1 MRVRNVIRKF
11 NPNLEFRD
19 RDPDE
24 LINELDRSIRYILT
38 ASERFE
44 DDLRKIRNKVKS
56 IFKRQH

>member
-1 MRVRNVIRKF
+1 VRNVIRKF

-44 DDLRKIRNKVKS
+44 DDLRKIGTKS
-56 IFKRQH
+56 NQFSRDNIDR

>member
-1 MRVRNVIRKF
+1 VRVRNVIRKF